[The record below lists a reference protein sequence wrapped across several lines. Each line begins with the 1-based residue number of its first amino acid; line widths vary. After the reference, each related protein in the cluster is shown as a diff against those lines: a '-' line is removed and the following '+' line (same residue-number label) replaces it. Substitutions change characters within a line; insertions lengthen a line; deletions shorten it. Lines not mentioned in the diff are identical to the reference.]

1 MQHVVL
7 RDLSVLWAMFH
18 VIFLFVMLFRSRYNR
33 RKTAVLA
40 GVGMGILMM
49 SNMVLG
55 WVLGFDVLAK
65 VFFFTC
71 SVPSFV
77 FFYLISADK
86 RFRFLFTFC
95 LADTTALWVMAA
107 TNLLDHYFGGGTYV
121 LMFFSRLAAF
131 PLIEYLAYR
140 FLRKP
145 YLELQAAVKKGWGI
159 FSGMT
164 MLYYILLFLVVQFP
178 VNIVERPKDV
188 PVCVLILIL
197 MFFNYS
203 MMFSSLYG
211 QFLLYRKQQNELVLQ
226 EQLESQQR
234 IRKLKHDMKGYTVT
248 LSGLLAAGKVDEA
261 LVYLRNVQGEIDT
274 CMGQYCANPYF
285 NAVLGSYS
293 QKFEQIGAVLA
304 VDVQVGDEQLPYME
318 LCQIFS
324 NGLENAR
331 DALWELP
338 QEQRKVSVQM
348 GYSKKRLTIRMK
360 NTCSSALHVEKGT
373 IPSTTK
379 KGADHGFGLQTMLEA
394 AQKIGGDMMCY
405 TENGFFVVDVL
416 LPMDTK

>member
-1 MQHVVL
+1 MQYVVL

-33 RKTAVLA
+33 RKTVVLA

-55 WVLGFDVLAK
+55 WVFGLDVLGK

-107 TNLLDHYFGGGTYV
+107 TNLLDHYFGDGTYV

-164 MLYYILLFLVVQFP
+164 MLYYVLLFLVVQFP

-188 PVCVLILIL
+188 PAL
-197 MFFNYS
+197 
-203 MMFSSLYG
+203 
-211 QFLLYRKQQNELVLQ
+211 LVL
-226 EQLESQQR
+226 
-234 IRKLKHDMKGYTVT
+234 
-248 LSGLLAAGKVDEA
+248 
-261 LVYLRNVQGEIDT
+261 
-274 CMGQYCANPYF
+274 
-285 NAVLGSYS
+285 
-293 QKFEQIGAVLA
+293 
-304 VDVQVGDEQLPYME
+304 
-318 LCQIFS
+318 
-324 NGLENAR
+324 
-331 DALWELP
+331 
-338 QEQRKVSVQM
+338 
-348 GYSKKRLTIRMK
+348 
-360 NTCSSALHVEKGT
+360 
-373 IPSTTK
+373 
-379 KGADHGFGLQTMLEA
+379 
-394 AQKIGGDMMCY
+394 
-405 TENGFFVVDVL
+405 
-416 LPMDTK
+416 